1 MSDVI
6 MYTLY
11 RMYQLYG
18 MRPMATM
25 YTQDAAIVVFTK
37 ALYTCATLYPETIM
51 LTKATLY
58 PWTTLST
65 KETMSPVATVYTRH
79 TEYTTCTMITK
90 ITLKTIKTMFKM
102 NRIILFTNIKGGVG
116 KTSTCALFAQYL
128 YESGYPVTVLDAD
141 IQASLSRH
149 RERELAANPDVTVP
163 WEVST
168 IDTAD
173 RESLMSSIEEVM
185 KLEGIV
191 LIDMPGT
198 LNAVNLDLL
207 YKVADLAVVPISYD
221 FDTIDATGLFIKVV
235 RKMKDIRLVFLP
247 NRINSTENRA
257 DEMKQREE
265 TVKIL
270 GRIGKV
276 TPRIKQSVVIKRYST
291 VSPLDK
297 YQKAAVEHAFD
308 AIVEQI
314 KL

>member
-1 MSDVI
+1 
-6 MYTLY
+6 
-11 RMYQLYG
+11 
-18 MRPMATM
+18 MATM

-128 YESGYPVTVLDAD
+128 CENGYPVKVLDAD

-149 RERELAANPDVTVP
+149 RERELAANLDVAVP
-163 WEVST
+163 WEVRT
-168 IDTAD
+168 VDTTD
-173 RESLMSSIEEVM
+173 RQSLQSSIEEAMQFDGV
-185 KLEGIV
+185 V
-191 LIDMPGT
+191 LFDMPGT
-198 LNAVNLDLL
+198 LNAANLDLL
-207 YKVADLAVVPISYD
+207 YKAADHAVVPISYD
-221 FDTIDATGLFIKVV
+221 FDTIDATGIFIKVIKRV
-235 RKMKDIRLVFLP
+235 KDIQLVFLP
-247 NRINSTENRA
+247 NRINTTENRA
-257 DEMKQREE
+257 DDMKQREE

-270 GRIGKV
+270 GRIGRV

-291 VSPLDK
+291 VSALDK
-297 YQKAAVEHAFD
+297 YQKAAVEHAFN

-314 KL
+314 KQ

>member
-1 MSDVI
+1 
-6 MYTLY
+6 
-11 RMYQLYG
+11 

-25 YTQDAAIVVFTK
+25 YTQDATVVASTK
-37 ALYTCATLYPETIM
+37 TLYTCATLYPETTM

-58 PWTTLST
+58 T
-65 KETMSPVATVYTRH
+65 KNTMYPMAPAYTKR
-79 TEYTTCTMITK
+79 TEYTTCTMITRTK
-90 ITLKTIKTMFKM
+90 LNSTKNKSNM
-102 NRIILFTNIKGGVG
+102 IILFTNIKGGVG

-128 YESGYPVTVLDAD
+128 NENGYHVMALDAD

-149 RERELAANPDVTVP
+149 RERELAANPDVAVP
-163 WEVST
+163 WDVSS
-168 IDTAD
+168 IDTTD
-173 RESLMSSIEEVM
+173 RQSLLYSVEEA
-185 KLEGIV
+185 KKFEGIV

-235 RKMKDIRLVFLP
+235 RKMKDIKMIFLP

>member
-1 MSDVI
+1 MD
-6 MYTLY
+6 Y
-11 RMYQLYG
+11 
-18 MRPMATM
+18 
-25 YTQDAAIVVFTK
+25 IVHRGYNDHNDDSVHKT
-37 ALYTCATLYPETIM
+37 YNDYNVCIGC
-51 LTKATLY
+51 
-58 PWTTLST
+58 
-65 KETMSPVATVYTRH
+65 TVYKVYRTYKVYNDYKDYN
-79 TEYTTCTMITK
+79 EINK
-90 ITLKTIKTMFKM
+90 
-102 NRIILFTNIKGGVG
+102 NRSNMIILFTNIKGGVG

-163 WEVST
+163 WEVNT

-173 RESLMSSIEEVM
+173 RQSLMSSIEEVM

-198 LNAVNLDLL
+198 LNASNLDLL
-207 YKVADLAVVPISYD
+207 YQAADLAVVPVSYD
-221 FDTIDATGLFIKVV
+221 FDTIDATGIFIKVIKRV
-235 RKMKDIRLVFLP
+235 KDIQLVFLP

-257 DEMKQREE
+257 DEMKQRED

-314 KL
+314 NV

>member
-1 MSDVI
+1 MDYIVHRGYNDHNDDSSYKAYNDHNVCTGCTAYKTYRTYKVYNDYNDYNENNKINKNI
-6 MYTLY
+6 M
-11 RMYQLYG
+11 
-18 MRPMATM
+18 
-25 YTQDAAIVVFTK
+25 
-37 ALYTCATLYPETIM
+37 
-51 LTKATLY
+51 
-58 PWTTLST
+58 
-65 KETMSPVATVYTRH
+65 
-79 TEYTTCTMITK
+79 
-90 ITLKTIKTMFKM
+90 
-102 NRIILFTNIKGGVG
+102 IILFTNIKGGVG

-149 RERELAANPDVTVP
+149 RERELAANPDVAVP

-168 IDTAD
+168 IDTTD
-173 RESLMSSIEEVM
+173 RQSLQSSVEEA
-185 KLEGIV
+185 KKFEGIV

-198 LNAVNLDLL
+198 LNASNLDLL
-207 YKVADLAVVPISYD
+207 YQAADLAVVPISYD
-221 FDTIDATGLFIKVV
+221 FDTIDATGIFIKVIKRV
-235 RKMKDIRLVFLP
+235 KDIRLVFLP
-247 NRINSTENRA
+247 NRINTTENRA
-257 DEMKQREE
+257 DELQQREE

-314 KL
+314 NV

>member
-1 MSDVI
+1 
-6 MYTLY
+6 
-11 RMYQLYG
+11 
-18 MRPMATM
+18 M
-25 YTQDAAIVVFTK
+25 YTQDANVMVFAK
-37 ALYTCATLYPETIM
+37 ALYACVTLYTETTL
-51 LTKATLY
+51 LTKAT
-58 PWTTLST
+58 
-65 KETMSPVATVYTRH
+65 VYTKKTMYPMAPAYTKR

-163 WEVST
+163 WEVSN

-173 RESLMSSIEEVM
+173 RQSLMSSIEEVM

-297 YQKAAVEHAFD
+297 YQKAAVEHAFN

-314 KL
+314 KM

>member
-25 YTQDAAIVVFTK
+25 YTQNAVVVVFTK
-37 ALYTCATLYPETIM
+37 ALYTCATLYP
-51 LTKATLY
+51 KATM
-58 PWTTLST
+58 ST
-65 KETMSPVATVYTRH
+65 KETMSPMAPAYTKR
-79 TEYTTCTMITK
+79 TEYTTCTMIIK
-90 ITLKTIKTMFKM
+90 ITLKTIETMFKM

-128 YESGYPVTVLDAD
+128 YECGYPVMALDAD

-149 RERELAANPDVTVP
+149 RERELAATPDVTVP

-168 IDTAD
+168 IDTTD
-173 RESLMSSIEEVM
+173 RQSLQSSIVEA
-185 KLEGIV
+185 KKFEGIV

-198 LNAVNLDLL
+198 LNASNLDLL
-207 YKVADLAVVPISYD
+207 YTMADLAVVPISYD
-221 FDTIDATGLFIKVV
+221 FDTIDATGIFIKVIKRV
-235 RKMKDIRLVFLP
+235 KDIQLVFLP

-257 DEMKQREE
+257 DEMKQRED

-270 GRIGKV
+270 GKIGKV

-297 YQKAAVEHAFD
+297 FQKAAVEHAFD

-314 KL
+314 NV

>member
-1 MSDVI
+1 MPSLHPIVVNLKRVSGNMSDVI

-11 RMYQLYG
+11 KMYQLYG
-18 MRPMATM
+18 MKPM
-25 YTQDAAIVVFTK
+25 
-37 ALYTCATLYPETIM
+37 
-51 LTKATLY
+51 
-58 PWTTLST
+58 
-65 KETMSPVATVYTRH
+65 ATVYTRH

-90 ITLKTIKTMFKM
+90 ITLKTIKTTFKM

-128 YESGYPVTVLDAD
+128 YESGYPVMTLDAD

-149 RERELAANPDVTVP
+149 RERELAANPDVAVP
-163 WEVST
+163 WDVST
-168 IDTAD
+168 IDTTD
-173 RESLMSSIEEVM
+173 RQSLQSSIEEA
-185 KLEGIV
+185 KKFEGIV
-191 LIDMPGT
+191 LVDMPGT
-198 LNAVNLDLL
+198 LNASNLNLL
-207 YKVADLAVVPISYD
+207 YQAADLAVVPISYD
-221 FDTIDATGLFIKVV
+221 FDTIDATGIFIKVIKRV
-235 RKMKDIRLVFLP
+235 KNIRLVFLP
-247 NRINSTENRA
+247 NRINTTENRA

-265 TVKIL
+265 MVKIL

-314 KL
+314 NV

>member
-1 MSDVI
+1 
-6 MYTLY
+6 
-11 RMYQLYG
+11 
-18 MRPMATM
+18 
-25 YTQDAAIVVFTK
+25 
-37 ALYTCATLYPETIM
+37 
-51 LTKATLY
+51 
-58 PWTTLST
+58 
-65 KETMSPVATVYTRH
+65 
-79 TEYTTCTMITK
+79 MITK
-90 ITLKTIKTMFKM
+90 IALKTIKTMFKM

-128 YESGYPVTVLDAD
+128 YECGYPVMALDAD

-149 RERELAANPDVTVP
+149 RERELAATPDVAAP
-163 WEVST
+163 WAVST
-168 IDTAD
+168 IDTTD
-173 RESLMSSIEEVM
+173 RQSLQSSIEEA
-185 KLEGIV
+185 KKFEGIV
-191 LIDMPGT
+191 LVDMPGT
-198 LNAVNLDLL
+198 LNASNLDLL
-207 YKVADLAVVPISYD
+207 YQAADLAVVPVSYD
-221 FDTIDATGLFIKVV
+221 FDTIDATGIFIKVIKRV
-235 RKMKDIRLVFLP
+235 KDIRLVFLP
-247 NRINSTENRA
+247 NRINTTENRA

>member
-1 MSDVI
+1 
-6 MYTLY
+6 
-11 RMYQLYG
+11 
-18 MRPMATM
+18 MRPMMTM
-25 YTQDAAIVVFTK
+25 YTQDAAVGASAN
-37 ALYTCATLYPETIM
+37 ALYTCATLYPETTM
-51 LTKATLY
+51 LTKSTLSS
-58 PWTTLST
+58 WTTLST
-65 KETMSPVATVYTRH
+65 KETMFPMATVYTRR

-128 YESGYPVTVLDAD
+128 NESGYPVTVLDAD

-149 RERELAANPDVTVP
+149 RERELAANPDVAVP
-163 WEVST
+163 WDVST
-168 IDTAD
+168 IDTTD
-173 RESLMSSIEEVM
+173 RQSLQSSIEEA
-185 KLEGIV
+185 KKFEGIV

-198 LNAVNLDLL
+198 LNASNLDLL
-207 YKVADLAVVPISYD
+207 YQAADLAVVPVSYD
-221 FDTIDATGLFIKVV
+221 FDTIDATGIFIKVIKRV
-235 RKMKDIRLVFLP
+235 KDIRLVFLP
-247 NRINSTENRA
+247 NRINTTENRT
-257 DEMKQREE
+257 DEMRQREE

>member
-11 RMYQLYG
+11 RMYQLYR
-18 MRPMATM
+18 MRPMSTM
-25 YTQDAAIVVFTK
+25 YTQDATVVVFTK
-37 ALYTCATLYPETIM
+37 ALYTCATLYSETTM
-51 LTKATLY
+51 LTKATLNS
-58 PWTTLST
+58 WTTLST
-65 KETMSPVATVYTRH
+65 KKTMSPMATAYTRH
-79 TEYTTCTMITK
+79 IEYTTCTMITK

-128 YESGYPVTVLDAD
+128 YESGYPVMALDAD

-149 RERELAANPDVTVP
+149 RERELAANPDVAVS
-163 WEVST
+163 WDVST
-168 IDTAD
+168 IDTTD
-173 RESLMSSIEEVM
+173 RQSLQSSIEEA
-185 KLEGIV
+185 KKFEGIV

-198 LNAVNLDLL
+198 LNASNLDLL
-207 YKVADLAVVPISYD
+207 YQAADLAVVPISYD
-221 FDTIDATGLFIKVV
+221 FDTIDATGIFIKVIKRV
-235 RKMKDIRLVFLP
+235 KDIQLVFLP

-314 KL
+314 NV